1 MEQLLRIIYVIS
13 SKDDIKFIINQIII
27 SEIKK
32 REDRWGKSAQVL
44 NKTMKDV
51 NFGEV
56 HGIILSV
63 AWLVF
68 AHVGIWAL
76 YFKHNRYALYLHIL
90 CMSCA
95 GFLMAMGPI
104 MMIVSYG
111 PTIIIASVLH
121 ELWGFIQFCVLPFV
135 LLSGAI
141 CKISK
146 D

>member
-1 MEQLLRIIYVIS
+1 
-13 SKDDIKFIINQIII
+13 
-27 SEIKK
+27 
-32 REDRWGKSAQVL
+32 
-44 NKTMKDV
+44 MKDV

-111 PTIIIASVLH
+111 PTIITASVLH
-121 ELWGFIQFCVLPFV
+121 ELWGFIQFCVLPLV

-146 D
+146 DWPSVRPEHVYFRNKAHSIIGWIYMILIQVPLLTGWYGTN